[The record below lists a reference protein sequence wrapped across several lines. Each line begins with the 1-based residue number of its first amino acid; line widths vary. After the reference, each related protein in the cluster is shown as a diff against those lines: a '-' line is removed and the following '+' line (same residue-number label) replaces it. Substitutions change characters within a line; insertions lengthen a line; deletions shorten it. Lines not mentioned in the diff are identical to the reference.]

1 MARTPSTMLSLNT
14 PAPEFSLPEPASGKS
29 VSLSDFEN
37 KPLVVVFMCNHCP
50 YVLAWLDRLIAVAK
64 DYAERG
70 VAFAGINANDP
81 AKYAADDFA
90 GMQAL
95 AKERGLPFPYLHDES
110 QEVATAYGAERT
122 PEVFVFDGD
131 FRLRYHGAPDDNYD
145 QAQASVPYLRN
156 ALDAILVGGEPP
168 VAVTPAVG
176 CTIKW
181 K

>member
-1 MARTPSTMLSLNT
+1 MSNVKIGDEALAFDLPGVDGKNHTLSALGD
-14 PAPEFSLPEPASGKS
+14 GK
-29 VSLSDFEN
+29 EAT
-37 KPLVVVFMCNHCP
+37 VVVFMCNHCP
-50 YVLAWLDRLIAVAK
+50 YVLAWLDRMIAVAK
-64 DYAERG
+64 DYAGRG

-81 AKYAADDFA
+81 AQYAADDFA

-131 FRLRYHGAPDDNYD
+131 FKLCYHGAPDDNYD
-145 QAQASVPYLRN
+145 ETLAKVPYLRN
-156 ALDAILVGGEPP
+156 ALDAVLAGKVPP
-168 VAVTPAVG
+168 VAETAPQG

>member
-1 MARTPSTMLSLNT
+1 MANIKIGDKALAFDLPGVDGKNTSL
-14 PAPEFSLPEPASGKS
+14 AS
-29 VSLSDFEN
+29 VSEGKQATVL
-37 KPLVVVFMCNHCP
+37 VFMCNHCP
-50 YVLAWLDRLIAVAK
+50 YVLAWLDRLIDVAK
-64 DYAERG
+64 DYEGKG

-90 GMQAL
+90 GMQTL

-122 PEVFVFDGD
+122 PELFVFDGD
-131 FRLRYHGAPDDNYD
+131 LNLRYHGAPDDNYD
-145 QAQASVPYLRN
+145 ESLASVPYLRN
-156 ALDAILVGGEPP
+156 ALDAVLEGQEPP
-168 VAVTPAVG
+168 VAETAPVG